1 MKIKKRL
8 LPMLLSLCLCFGLSA
23 LSVRP
28 AYAADLAYEVPGGK
42 LYFDAQTGTITSSD
56 KTVTEADIP
65 AEIYGVPVTAIGEYA
80 FTRRYELNRVTI
92 PDSVTSIGDR
102 AFQECGKLTEIVIP
116 DSVTKV
122 GQSAFDGCSGLTRV
136 TLGRGM
142 TSVPRMMFYGCAALK
157 SITIPDNITYI
168 GYAAFSYSGLTSVT
182 LPDSVTTID
191 SAAYSS
197 CKSLTSVTLP
207 DSVTK
212 IGDVAFSYCSALKD
226 VRLSNRLSTIPRSAF
241 ENCHALESIDIPRS
255 VHTIGNTVFK
265 FCSRLKTITI
275 PRSVTSIGSST
286 FYGCKAMT
294 DVYYGADVL
303 HWSQVKTGGLND
315 GLDQATIHFSAP
327 LADFKDVF
335 VSDYYADAVEWA
347 AKNKV
352 TLGAG
357 GNSFAP
363 EATVT
368 RAEAVTFLW
377 RAAGSPEP
385 TTHASPFV
393 DVTDSSAW
401 YYKPV
406 LWATEKKITTGVTT
420 TQFGLKTAL
429 AYDQMLTF
437 LCRAAGQDASGSDWS
452 NKAVSWAE
460 SAGLTDGLTFAA
472 KDACPRSDVVYFL
485 WKQLA

>member
-1 MKIKKRL
+1 MDMKIKKRL

-28 AYAADLAYEVPGGK
+28 AYAADLAYEIPGGK

-80 FTRRYELNRVTI
+80 FAQRYELTRVTI
-92 PDSVTSIGDR
+92 PDSVTSIGGL
-102 AFQECGKLTEIVIP
+102 AFYEC
-116 DSVTKV
+116 
-122 GQSAFDGCSGLTRV
+122 R
-136 TLGRGM
+136 
-142 TSVPRMMFYGCAALK
+142 
-157 SITIPDNITYI
+157 
-168 GYAAFSYSGLTSVT
+168 
-182 LPDSVTTID
+182 
-191 SAAYSS
+191 
-197 CKSLTSVTLP
+197 
-207 DSVTK
+207 
-212 IGDVAFSYCSALKD
+212 
-226 VRLSNRLSTIPRSAF
+226 
-241 ENCHALESIDIPRS
+241 
-255 VHTIGNTVFK
+255 
-265 FCSRLKTITI
+265 
-275 PRSVTSIGSST
+275 
-286 FYGCKAMT
+286 AMT

-303 HWSQVKTGGLND
+303 HWSQVKMGSLND

-327 LADFKDVF
+327 VADFKDVF

-385 TTHASPFV
+385 TTHTSPFV

-401 YYKPV
+401 YYKPI

-437 LCRAAGQDASGSDWS
+437 LCRAAGQDANGSGWSD
-452 NKAVSWAE
+452 KAVSWAE

>member
-42 LYFDAQTGTITSSD
+42 LYFNAQTGTITKAD

-65 AEIYGVPVTAIGEYA
+65 AEIYGVPVTAIGGYA
-80 FTRRYELNRVTI
+80 FTQKYELTRVTI
-92 PDSVTSIGDR
+92 PDSVTSIGDS
-102 AFQECGKLTEIVIP
+102 AFYSCNKLTEIVIP

-122 GQSAFDGCSGLTRV
+122 GQDAFRGCSGLTSA

-142 TSVPRMMFYGCAALK
+142 KSVPRMMFYGCAALK

-168 GYAAFSYSGLTSVT
+168 GYSAFESTGLTSVT
-182 LPDSVTTID
+182 LPDSVTTIS
-191 SAAYSS
+191 SAAYQS
-197 CKSLTSVTLP
+197 CKSLTSVYLP
-207 DSVTK
+207 DSVTS
-212 IGDVAFSYCSALKD
+212 IGEWAFDGCVSLTD
-226 VRLSNRLSTIPRSAF
+226 VRLSNRLSTIPLAAF
-241 ENCHALESIDIPRS
+241 KCCYALEAIDIPRS
-255 VHTIGNTVFK
+255 VHTIGNSVFD

-275 PRSVTSIGSST
+275 PRSVTSIGSA

-294 DVYYGADVL
+294 DVYYGADAL

-315 GLDQATIHFSAP
+315 GLDRATIHFSAP

-385 TTHASPFV
+385 TTHTSPFV

-460 SAGLTDGLTFAA
+460 GAGLTDGLTFAA